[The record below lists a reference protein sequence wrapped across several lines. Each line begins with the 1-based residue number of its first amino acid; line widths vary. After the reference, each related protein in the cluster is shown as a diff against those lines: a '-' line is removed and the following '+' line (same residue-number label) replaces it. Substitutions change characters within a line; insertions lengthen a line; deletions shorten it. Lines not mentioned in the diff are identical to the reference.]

1 MLSLLAL
8 IWGSSFILMKR
19 GLMSFSD
26 TQVAALRMFIS
37 YLLLLPSVI
46 RRLPRIKKRHI
57 KSLLIVGFLGNAI
70 PAFLF
75 TKAQTEVSSS
85 MAGILNSL
93 TPLFALLVG
102 LLAYRVKFTWQN
114 LLGVIIGL
122 SGATGLILLKTGFEK
137 GSQNLYPLLIVLAT
151 SLYAFSVNEI
161 KEKLSDLDGVSII
174 AVALFFVGP
183 FVGFYLFQTD
193 FSDALESPGVVW
205 SFICIFILAAFG
217 SVIATILFN
226 NLIQHTSALFA
237 ASTTYLI
244 PVVAIFWGLLDNESI
259 MLIQIPVIVIIL
271 LGIYLVNKKPK
282 VS

>member
-1 MLSLLAL
+1 M
-8 IWGSSFILMKR
+8 
-19 GLMSFSD
+19 
-26 TQVAALRMFIS
+26 
-37 YLLLLPSVI
+37 
-46 RRLPRIKKRHI
+46 PRVKKKHI

-102 LLAYRVKFTWQN
+102 FLVYRLKFAWQN
-114 LLGVIIGL
+114 LLGVFIGL
-122 SGATGLILLKTGFEK
+122 TGAAVLILLKTGFEID
-137 GSQNLYPLLIVLAT
+137 SQNMYPLLIVLAT

-161 KEKLSDLDGVSII
+161 KQNLSDLDGVSII
-174 AVALFFVGP
+174 AIALFFVGP

-193 FSDALESPGVVW
+193 FSIALDSPDVAW
-205 SFICIFILAAFG
+205 NFICIFILAALG

-259 MLIQIPVIVIIL
+259 MIVQIPVIALIL
-271 LGIYLVNKKPK
+271 FGIYLVNKKPK
-282 VS
+282 PV